1 MPLDGHL
8 IPYRGTLPVKDF
20 SLIEA
25 NSAKSRSMVL
35 LVSAEGE
42 IVGKLAQMKICVSRY
57 VLPAE
62 SSVKSD
68 LVSGLTGS
76 HD

>member
-1 MPLDGHL
+1 MSLNGQL
-8 IPYRGTLPVKDF
+8 IPYRGTPSVKDF
-20 SLIEA
+20 SLIETD
-25 NSAKSRSMVL
+25 STKCRSMVL

-57 VLPAE
+57 VLAAE

-68 LVSGLTGS
+68 LVSNLSRS